1 MSAVGMRVRAD
12 LRSRPFSLVVL
23 ALLTA
28 IAGGVVMVALTGAER
43 IESSYARYRDR
54 FDAPEAMVFD
64 AEMFGA
70 PIDLDEVGQLPQVSS
85 YTKARNLF
93 VEAFASDGE
102 SSLFYRESAEADI
115 VVLPDVGWKPKV
127 VTGRLPR
134 TAGEIALSW
143 STTDGAGADV
153 GDEIVVRALDSAWV
167 ERNGLF
173 FDGAPPPEAYLP
185 DLHLRVVGVVV
196 PYGDLSGDSSSM
208 VATSAFDR
216 GPGGRAAGAPI
227 GLFQLDRGLDDLEEF
242 QIGVTGI
249 TSGAIS
255 FDASVEA
262 AFAARSLRFPA
273 LVLRLFAIAV
283 ALTASLMIGQA
294 VARRVALG
302 ATDLPILR
310 SLGMTRLQVL
320 RASLMVPAI
329 VGTVGAAL
337 AALIAVAASRLPSTG
352 LAELIEPDPGAVID
366 AGVLVPGLVLLLALP
381 VAVALVPAWRL
392 ARARGG
398 VLGTIEYAGSDR
410 PAALPGL
417 LARAGFPATAV
428 AGTRLA
434 LDPGHG
440 RSATPVRSAVAG
452 IAIATAVAVAALGF
466 AASMQHFVDTP
477 RLWGVDFT
485 FGSGSPFG
493 DRPLFERRAV
503 PVLIEEPGLSD
514 LTIGNFQHGL
524 SVRSP
529 SSSVGVN
536 VWGLSRAKGQLVSP
550 TMLEGR
556 WPTADDEIAIGS
568 LTLRELDAS
577 LGERVSVGVGGV
589 RAAMTVVG
597 VSVFPDFGFG
607 PGLGQGVGMTMEALN
622 VFHPDAPVE
631 LAIGNYAPGAAIPEV
646 IERINPTLRTI
657 GAEVS
662 ADDINDLSPSVQD
675 AGRYQRLPL
684 YLAIVFAFAA
694 LGSLVHVLLTSAR
707 RRRIDLAILR
717 TLGFRGRQLTLT
729 IFWQATT
736 SVLLAFAIGA
746 PIGLLLG
753 RLLWHV
759 VATRLL
765 GVVSEP
771 ILAWSAT
778 ALLLPVTLVA
788 AILIALGPAA
798 VARRTKPA
806 AALRTE

>member
-1 MSAVGMRVRAD
+1 MRARAD
-12 LRSRPFSLVVL
+12 MRSRPLSLVVL
-23 ALLTA
+23 VVLTA

-43 IESSYARYRDR
+43 IETSYVRYRDR
-54 FDAPEAMVFD
+54 FEAPEAMVFD
-64 AEMFGA
+64 AQLFGA
-70 PIDLDEVGQLPQVSS
+70 PIDLAEVGQLPQVSS
-85 YTKARNLF
+85 FTMARNLF
-93 VEAFASDGE
+93 VEAYASDGE
-102 SSLFYRESAEADI
+102 TPLFYRENPEADI
-115 VVLPDVGWKPKV
+115 VVLPEGGWRPKV

-134 TAGEIALSW
+134 TAEEIAIAW
-143 STTDGAGADV
+143 NTTDGAGAEV

-167 ERNGLF
+167 ERNGLY
-173 FDGAPPPEAYLP
+173 FDASLPSEAYLP

-196 PYGDLSGDSSSM
+196 PYGELTGDASSM
-208 VATSAFDR
+208 IAAPAYDR
-216 GPGGRAAGAPI
+216 GPCGRAAGAPI
-227 GLFQLDRGLDDLEEF
+227 GLFQLERGLEDMEEF
-242 QIGVTGI
+242 QLGI
-249 TSGAIS
+249 SGISPGAFS
-255 FDASVEA
+255 FDASIEA

-283 ALTASLMIGQA
+283 ALTAALMIGQA

-302 ATDLPILR
+302 SIDLPILR
-310 SLGMTRLQVL
+310 SLGMTRSQVL
-320 RASLMVPAI
+320 RASLAVPA
-329 VGTVGAAL
+329 VVGAVGAVL
-337 AALIAVAASRLPSTG
+337 AVLIAVAASSLPSTG
-352 LAELIEPDPGAVID
+352 LAELVEPDPGVVVD
-366 AGVLVPGLVLLLALP
+366 AGVLLPGLLLVCALP
-381 VAVALVPAWRL
+381 VAVASVPAWRL

-452 IAIATAVAVAALGF
+452 IAIATAVAVAAFGF

-493 DRPLFERRAV
+493 ERPVFQNKAV
-503 PVLIEEPGLSD
+503 PVLIDEPGLAD
-514 LTIGNFQHGL
+514 LTTGNFQHGV
-524 SVRSP
+524 SVRSEG
-529 SSSVGVN
+529 SSVGVN
-536 VWGLSRAKGQLVSP
+536 VWGLSRAKGRLVTP

-556 WPTADDEIAIGS
+556 WPIADDEIAIGS
-568 LTLRELDAS
+568 LTLRELDVA
-577 LGERVSVGVGGV
+577 LGERVSVGAGGV
-589 RAAMTVVG
+589 RADMTVVG
-597 VSVFPDFGFG
+597 VPVFPDFGFG
-607 PGLGQGVGMTMEALN
+607 PGLGQGVGMTMETLN

-631 LAIGNYAPGAAIPEV
+631 LAIGNYAPGASIPDV
-646 IERINPTLRTI
+646 IERINPTLRTM

-662 ADDINDLSPSVQD
+662 PDDITNLSPSVQD
-675 AGRYQRLPL
+675 ASRYQRLPL
-684 YLAIVFAFAA
+684 YLAIVFAVAA

-707 RRRIDLAILR
+707 RRRVDLAILR
-717 TLGFRGRQLTLT
+717 TLGFRGRQVSLTVV
-729 IFWQATT
+729 WQAVTL
-736 SVLLAFAIGA
+736 VLLAFSIGA

-753 RLLWHV
+753 RLLWQV
-759 VATRLL
+759 IATRFL

-771 ILAWSAT
+771 VLAWGAT
-778 ALLLPVTLVA
+778 ALVLPVTLAA

-806 AALRTE
+806 AVLRTE